1 MFYAADLGKEI
12 GYFPDEFE
20 AYQFSRNS
28 DFSSEAN
35 WLFKNVPEIIGH
47 LSKSENLLQI
57 TRDLLG
63 VESLKSPMELNVV
76 SRHSI
81 KKILPTVSL

>member
-20 AYQFSRNS
+20 ATEILRTSEFSK
-28 DFSSEAN
+28 EAN

-47 LSKSENLLQI
+47 LTKSENLLQI
-57 TRDLLG
+57 TSELLG
-63 VESLKSPMELNVV
+63 VNSVKTPSDLHQILKQF
-76 SRHSI
+76 
-81 KKILPTVSL
+81 K